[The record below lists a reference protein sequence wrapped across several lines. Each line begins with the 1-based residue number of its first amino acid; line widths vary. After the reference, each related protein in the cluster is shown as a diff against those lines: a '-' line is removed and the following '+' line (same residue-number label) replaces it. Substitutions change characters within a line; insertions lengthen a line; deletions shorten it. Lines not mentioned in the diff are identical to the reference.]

1 MRELA
6 LKLNILNTAVNITFL
21 LLEIFLSIGLF
32 LAIFNL
38 FKDLYISFPNSK
50 DMFNILINSS
60 FSIFILLEIIKSIN
74 EYFQYKRI
82 KITTITEITIIFIM
96 REIIIGL
103 YQHSLKFEDSLYL
116 SIVLLILT
124 LIRILS
130 VKFSPIN
137 IERR

>member
-1 MRELA
+1 MRELV

-21 LLEIFLSIGLF
+21 LLEIFLSIGLL